1 MTLGAHALSYV
12 QRELVTRD
20 LNCGPSL
27 LLFPCNLIIIVVRG
41 NWNPTYTAKQL
52 GPPSWSL
59 TLPSQQEGGK
69 KIRKKKLVGQDK
81 MGRSLTN
88 YPLSSWAK

>member
-20 LNCGPSL
+20 LNCGLSL

-41 NWNPTYTAKQL
+41 NWNPTYIAKQL
-52 GPPSWSL
+52 GPPSCSL
-59 TLPSQQEGGK
+59 SHSSTGRGEEN
-69 KIRKKKLVGQDK
+69 KIKKLVGQDK
-81 MGRSLTN
+81 DGKITYQL
-88 YPLSSWAK
+88 PI